1 MWVGGISTV
10 NQHNTE
16 GKGCV
21 FPRPG
26 RLWPLGRVHGIFAP
40 NIMEITVSNFMMKHL
55 LYKLITYYWDMIFA
69 SVKLT
74 RLTLVLPGTTI
85 IALYATTKRVSI
97 FNACAEI
104 LRLRSIHKSLE
115 GAVKLSRY
123 TKLSTFEL
131 PGRALFVAGKASA
144 GPATKT

>member
-1 MWVGGISTV
+1 
-10 NQHNTE
+10 
-16 GKGCV
+16 
-21 FPRPG
+21 
-26 RLWPLGRVHGIFAP
+26 
-40 NIMEITVSNFMMKHL
+40 
-55 LYKLITYYWDMIFA
+55 MIFA

-144 GPATKT
+144 GPATMTLLMRICLHYGDRRSGDIHVTYAYLLETDRKLFRHNILPNISTEYSAETE